1 MHFEF
6 TERLWLLLLLIPQA
20 VLFYLYFRNRLKN
33 LQKHFNEQ
41 NFNLVFSDFSR
52 NKPLTKFILYSSA
65 LVLSVFAF
73 ANPLER
79 NNNSADKRAKGCDI
93 MFVTDISNS
102 MRCEDIKPN
111 RLNRAKQIIYSITE
125 RLGSDRVGLVL
136 FAGEA
141 YQMLPMT
148 IDHAAFRMFVSDMD
162 PEMIQPQGTAI
173 GNALQVSYDALAR
186 SKAEK
191 PVLVLLSDGENF
203 DGFPSEIIAAYQKK
217 KIRINTI
224 SVGTHAGAPVPIYEE
239 GVKTGQ
245 KKDDEGKL
253 IISRPDEDFLEKIA
267 TSTGGTFVPST
278 EINNAPEIIGKALKE
293 SEKSESKSFNTSM
306 YHSIYQWFLLPAIL
320 LLLIDWLILEKRMGW
335 QKKLK
340 QFVERRQI

>member
-1 MHFEF
+1 
-6 TERLWLLLLLIPQA
+6 
-20 VLFYLYFRNRLKN
+20 
-33 LQKHFNEQ
+33 
-41 NFNLVFSDFSR
+41 
-52 NKPLTKFILYSSA
+52 
-65 LVLSVFAF
+65 
-73 ANPLER
+73 
-79 NNNSADKRAKGCDI
+79 
-93 MFVTDISNS
+93 MFVADISNS

-111 RLNRAKQIIYSITE
+111 RLNRAKQIIYSITDK
-125 RLGSDRVGLVL
+125 LGSDRVGLVL

-148 IDHAAFRMFVSDMD
+148 IDHAAFRMFVSDMS

-203 DGFPSEIIAAYQKK
+203 DGFPSEIISTYQKK
-217 KIRINTI
+217 KIKINTV
-224 SVGTHAGAPVPIYEE
+224 SLGTPAGAPVPVYED

-245 KKDDEGKL
+245 KKDEEGKL
-253 IISRPDEDFLEKIA
+253 IISHPDEDFLGKIA
-267 TSTGGTFVPST
+267 SSTGGTFVSSA

-306 YHSIYQWFLLPAIL
+306 YHSIYIWFLLPVVL
-320 LLLIDWLILEKRMGW
+320 LLLIDWLIIEKRMSW